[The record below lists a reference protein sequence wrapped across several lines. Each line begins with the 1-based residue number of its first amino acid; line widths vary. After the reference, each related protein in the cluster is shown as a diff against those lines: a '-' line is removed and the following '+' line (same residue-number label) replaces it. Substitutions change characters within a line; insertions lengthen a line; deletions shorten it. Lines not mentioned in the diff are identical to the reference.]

1 MSIDQLLKPTN
12 NVFVPGKS
20 TVWSKQCRLFASAIR
35 LLSILVLLFP
45 QVALAQSATPDVGR
59 DVDTQRSAADLQ
71 AEDAYIQANVPP
83 AATLIRTINTANF
96 PTPSSDPTGIVYLPS
111 ENRFLVTDSEIE
123 EIPTVFQG
131 ANLFYMTITGTL
143 QFTATTTSYSAEP
156 TDVTFN
162 PNNGY
167 LYIAD
172 DVKNRI
178 YEMQGPGPDNVYGTN
193 DETLVSFRTDL
204 TLGVFDLESLAY
216 AQIGGADTIF
226 FADGST
232 NLVFMMQP
240 GPNGVFNAGGDDLI
254 TSFNSETFGI
264 TSIEGVAYNTTSGTL
279 YIAGTPK
286 TRIAEVTTA
295 GKLIRL
301 IDSSLAGADK
311 PSGLGFGP
319 GTGGL
324 YMTDRVKDNINDG
337 KIYEL
342 GLPAVMANNQA
353 PVVDAGPN
361 IVVNLPLTSTNMAAI
376 VSDDGIPG
384 GLLTTKWTV
393 VNSRSVTRTVAFGN
407 NDSLTTPVG
416 FPKAGTYVLRLTAD
430 DNELASVDLVTVTVN
445 ALPVVTVSPDQ
456 TVLLDDGAVLTA
468 TVTDDGLPVPSFI
481 TTTWSLVSGP
491 GQITFTNPSALQT
504 NVAFATRGTYVIK
517 FSANDGGGPVEK
529 TLTLIVDATNRAPVV
544 DAGANQTI
552 ALAGTASL
560 AGTVVDDGLPLTGTV
575 TTQWSMLTG
584 PGTVNF
590 TDPTAAATSATF
602 TASGVYQL
610 QLSANDGAL
619 SATDMTTITVALA
632 NNNPP
637 TVIAGADQTI
647 TSTGSATLSATVED
661 DGQPNPP
668 ATLTVT
674 WSKVSGPGTVTFANA
689 NAANTTA
696 TFSAP
701 GTYVLALSASDGNVT
716 ADDTITIIVNEAPK
730 VVVGPAKTVNLGQS
744 VALTGTITDDG
755 RPAPATLTTTWSKVS
770 GPGTVTFGNANTA
783 NTTATFSA
791 GGEYVLRLTVS
802 DGQATTTAN
811 ITITVVAPNLAPV
824 VSAGVNLT
832 VTTSAP
838 VNLDGTVTDDGRP
851 TTVITTTWNKV
862 SGPGTVTFGNPN
874 AVDTTASFSA
884 AGTYILRLTAD
895 DGSLD
900 ASATVRLV
908 ITVPTKRSLYLPLVR
923 KPQ

>member
-20 TVWSKQCRLFASAIR
+20 TVWSKQRRLFASAIR

-59 DVDTQRSAADLQ
+59 DVDAQRSTAELQ

-83 AATLIRTINTANF
+83 AAAVIRTINTANF
-96 PTPSSDPTGIVYLPS
+96 ATPSSDPTGIVYLPA
-111 ENRFLVTDSEIE
+111 ENRFLITDSEVE
-123 EIPTVFQG
+123 EIPAIFQG

-193 DETLVSFRTDL
+193 DETLVSFRTDI
-204 TLGVFDLESLAY
+204 TLGIFDLESLAY
-216 AQIGGADTIF
+216 AQIGGVDTLF

-232 NLVFMMQP
+232 HLVFMMQP
-240 GPNGVFNAGGDDLI
+240 GANGVFNAGGDDLI
-254 TSFNSETFGI
+254 TSFNSETFGV

-286 TRIAEVTTA
+286 TRIAEVTTT
-295 GKLIRL
+295 GQLIRL
-301 IDSSLAGADK
+301 IDTTLAGADK

-337 KIYEL
+337 RIYEL
-342 GLPAVMANNQA
+342 GLPAVTANNQA

-361 IVVNLPLTSTNMAAI
+361 IVVNLPLTATNMAA
-376 VSDDGIPG
+376 VVTDDGIPG

-393 VNSRSVTRTVAFGN
+393 VAGRSVTRTVAFGN

-430 DNELASVDLVTVTVN
+430 DYELTTVDLVTVTVN
-445 ALPVVTVSPDQ
+445 ALPVVSAGLDQ
-456 TVLLDDGAVLTA
+456 TIHIDDGAVMSA
-468 TVTDDGLPVPSFI
+468 TVTDDGLPLPGI
-481 TTTWSLVSGP
+481 LTTTWSMISGP
-491 GQITFTNPSALQT
+491 GMVTFTNPSAVQT
-504 NVAFATRGTYVIK
+504 AVSFPSGGIYVLK
-517 FSANDGGGPVEK
+517 LSVNDGGGPIEDTV
-529 TLTLIVDATNRAPVV
+529 TITVNATNRAPVV
-544 DAGANQTI
+544 DAGLHQTI
-552 ALAGTASL
+552 ALAGIANL
-560 AGTVVDDGLPLTGTV
+560 GGTVNDDGLPLTGTL
-575 TTQWSMLTG
+575 TIEWSKATG
-584 PGTVNF
+584 PGTVTFVN
-590 TDPTAAATSATF
+590 AAVAATTATF
-602 TASGVYQL
+602 SDPGVYQL
-610 QLSANDGAL
+610 QLKANDGAL
-619 SATDMTTITVALA
+619 DASDMTTVTVALV
-632 NNNPP
+632 NNIPP
-637 TVIAGADQTI
+637 TVNAGADQTI
-647 TSTGSATLSATVED
+647 VATAAANLAGAVDD

-668 ATLTVT
+668 AALTIT

-701 GTYVLALSASDGNVT
+701 GVYLLTLSVSDGDVT
-716 ADDTITIIVNEAPK
+716 TDDLIEIVVNEAPK
-730 VVVGPAKTVNLGQS
+730 VSAGLPQ
-744 VALTGTITDDG
+744 TIGLSETAQLDGLVSDDG
-755 RPAPATLTTTWSKVS
+755 RPTPATLTTLWEKVS
-770 GPGTVTFGNANTA
+770 GPGTVTFGNANA
-783 NTTATFSA
+783 VDTTATFSA
-791 GGEYVLRLTVS
+791 GGSYVLRLTANDGHTSTSATVS
-802 DGQATTTAN
+802 IIVET
-811 ITITVVAPNLAPV
+811 PNKAPV
-824 VSAGVNLT
+824 VSAGANLT

-838 VNLDGTVTDDGRP
+838 VNLDGTVTDDGMP
-851 TTVITTTWNKV
+851 TNVITTTWNKV

-884 AGTYILRLTAD
+884 AGTYVLRLTAD

>member
-12 NVFVPGKS
+12 NVFAPGKS

-45 QVALAQSATPDVGR
+45 QVALAQSTTPDVGR

-83 AATLIRTINTANF
+83 AATLIRTINTATF
-96 PTPSSDPTGIVYLPS
+96 PTPSSDPTGIVFLPT
-111 ENRFLVTDSEIE
+111 ENRFLITDSEIE
-123 EIPTVFQG
+123 EIPAVFQG
-131 ANLFYMTITGTL
+131 ANLFYMTIAGTL
-143 QFTATTTSYSAEP
+143 QLTATTTSYSAEP
-156 TDVTFN
+156 TDVTLN

-216 AQIGGADTIF
+216 AQIGAADTIF
-226 FADGST
+226 FADGLT
-232 NLVFMMQP
+232 NMVFMMQP
-240 GPNGVFNAGGDDLI
+240 GANGVFNAGGDDVI
-254 TSFNSETFGI
+254 TSFNAETFGV
-264 TSIEGVAYNTTSGTL
+264 TSIEGVAYHTTSGTL
-279 YIAGTPK
+279 YISGTPK

-301 IDSSLAGADK
+301 IDSSSALADK

-319 GTGGL
+319 SGTL
-324 YMTDRVKDNINDG
+324 YMTDRVKDNFNDG

-342 GLPAVMANNQA
+342 GLPTVTANNQP
-353 PVVDAGPN
+353 PVVNAGPN
-361 IVVNLPLTSTNMAAI
+361 IVVNLPLTATNMAAT

-393 VNSRSVTRTVAFGN
+393 VNGRSVTRTVTFGN
-407 NDSLTTPVG
+407 NDSLITPVG

-456 TVLLDDGAVLTA
+456 TVMLDNGAVLTA

-529 TLTLIVDATNRAPVV
+529 TLTLTVDATNRAPVV

-590 TDPTAAATSATF
+590 TDLTAAATSATF

-619 SATDMTTITVALA
+619 SATDTTTITVAVA

-637 TVIAGADQTI
+637 TVNAGKDQTI
-647 TSTGSATLSATVED
+647 ISTGSATLSGSTDD

-668 ATLTVT
+668 AAVTVT

-730 VVVGPAKTVNLGQS
+730 VVVGLAKTVNLGQS
-744 VALTGTITDDG
+744 VALTGTVTDDG

-770 GPGTVTFGNANTA
+770 GPGTVTFGNANA
-783 NTTATFSA
+783 VNTTATFSA
-791 GGEYVLRLTVS
+791 GGEYVLRLTVT
-802 DGQATTTAN
+802 DGNATTSAN
-811 ITITVVAPNLAPV
+811 ITITVVAPNNAPV

-838 VNLDGTVTDDGRP
+838 VNLDGTVTDDGVP
-851 TTVITTTWNKV
+851 TNVITTTWNKV

-884 AGTYILRLTAD
+884 AGTYVLRLTAD
-895 DGSLD
+895 DGALD